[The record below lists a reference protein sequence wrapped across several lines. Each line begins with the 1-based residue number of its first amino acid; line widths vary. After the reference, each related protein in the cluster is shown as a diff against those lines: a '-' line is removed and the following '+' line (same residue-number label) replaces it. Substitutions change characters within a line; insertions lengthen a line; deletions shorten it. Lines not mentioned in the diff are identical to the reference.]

1 MAVSHGPD
9 WGISA
14 PGYPRLTEDELR
26 PISDALHE
34 RIKDDEREGRSTES
48 DADVRGM
55 SGRSSQSS

>member
-34 RIKDDEREGRSTES
+34 RIEDDEREGRSTES
-48 DADVRGM
+48 DADR
-55 SGRSSQSS
+55 